1 MYYRNASAA
10 ILVIDVTSRLSLS
23 VAERWIMDI
32 RQQSNKADIYLI
44 MAVNKVDLPDR
55 CLTSEDIQSFC
66 AEKGI
71 DFIETSAK
79 SGYNVNELFERV
91 CDNSVKSEI
100 PVVQPEVISCIEITP
115 KTNTRKN
122 VGVKSSELF
131 NDFVGLL

>member
-10 ILVIDVTSRLSLS
+10 ILVIDVTSRLSLN

-44 MAVNKVDLPDR
+44 LAVNKVDLPDK
-55 CLTSEDIQSFC
+55 CITSEEVQSFC

-71 DFIETSAK
+71 DFMETSAK

-91 CDNSVKSEI
+91 CDNCLKSDI
-100 PVVQPEVISCIEITP
+100 PVVQPGVISCIEITP
-115 KTNTRKN
+115 KADVKK
-122 VGVKSSELF
+122 VGIGWSELHI
-131 NDFVGLL
+131 NL